1 MQTYFTDTEYRLL
14 LSALSREMKVCKE
27 VDKEIYNKGLEK
39 EGTICLE
46 QHMRSIERKIRKV
59 QYEYNVKED

>member
-27 VDKEIYNKGLEK
+27 VDKQCSAREPYEMRLED
-39 EGTICLE
+39 
-46 QHMRSIERKIRKV
+46 HMKSIERKIRKV
-59 QYEYNVKED
+59 QYGEER

>member
-27 VDKEIYNKGLEK
+27 VDKECSAREPYETSLED
-39 EGTICLE
+39 
-46 QHMRSIERKIRKV
+46 HMKSIERKIIKV
-59 QYEYNVKED
+59 QYGEER